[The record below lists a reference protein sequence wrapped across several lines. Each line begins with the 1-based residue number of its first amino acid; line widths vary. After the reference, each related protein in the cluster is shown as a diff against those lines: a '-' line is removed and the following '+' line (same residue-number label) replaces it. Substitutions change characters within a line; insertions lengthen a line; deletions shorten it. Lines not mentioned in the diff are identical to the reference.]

1 MYNFLLIN
9 QSVVSVLLI
18 VLILMQASEGGAGG
32 LFGSG
37 GETYHTRRGVE
48 KVFYYATIFLLV
60 VFVINSIALLL
71 V

>member
-1 MYNFLLIN
+1 MYNLLLIT
-9 QSVVSVLLI
+9 QTVFSIILI

-48 KVFYYATIFLLV
+48 KVIYYATIFSLV
-60 VFVINSIALLL
+60 VFVINSVALLL

>member
-1 MYNFLLIN
+1 
-9 QSVVSVLLI
+9 
-18 VLILMQASEGGAGG
+18 MQASEGGAGG

-60 VFVINSIALLL
+60 VFVVNSIALLL